1 MRVTREGHLHQLTW
15 LPRIF
20 PVNCYLIE
28 EEQELTLIDAGMS
41 YSLQGILSQAA
52 KLGKPLTRI
61 ILTHGHMDHVGALD
75 ALKKEVPEAK
85 VYISERDAALLA
97 GDRSLRAGELQTP
110 IKGSVPAKIVTRPDI
125 LLHDGDSIGSLTAF
139 STPGHTPGSMSF
151 QDRRSGALIVGD
163 TFQTFRAT
171 AVSGKKVAWF
181 PFPAMA
187 TWSPEQALVSAYR
200 LIDLAPSV
208 LAVGHGDLLIA
219 PVEAMKRAASEA
231 EGQFKG
237 GERVHG

>member
-1 MRVTREGHLHQLTW
+1 MRVTQEGNLFQLTW
-15 LPRIF
+15 LPSIF

-28 EEQELTLIDAGMS
+28 EEEELTLIDAGMS
-41 YSLQGILSQAA
+41 YSMKGILLQSA
-52 KLGKPLTRI
+52 KLQKPLTRI
-61 ILTHGHMDHVGALD
+61 VLTHGHMDHVGALD
-75 ALKKEVPEAK
+75 ALKKQVPEAK

-125 LLHDGDSIGSLTAF
+125 LLHDGDSIGSLMAF

-151 QDRRSGALIVGD
+151 QDRRSGALIAGD
-163 TFQTFRAT
+163 AFQTFRAT
-171 AVSGKKVAWF
+171 AVSGKKVPWF

-187 TWSPEQALVSAYR
+187 TWSLEQALASAYK
-200 LIDLAPSV
+200 LIELNPTL
-208 LAVGHGDLLIA
+208 LAVGHGDLLRD
-219 PVEAMKRAASEA
+219 PVEAMKRAAAEA
-231 EGQFKG
+231 EGAAKR

>member
-28 EEQELTLIDAGMS
+28 EEQELILIDAGMS
-41 YSLQGILSQAA
+41 YSLQGILNQVA

-97 GDRSLRAGELQTP
+97 GDRSLRAGE
-110 IKGSVPAKIVTRPDI
+110 PA
-125 LLHDGDSIGSLTAF
+125 DS
-139 STPGHTPGSMSF
+139 
-151 QDRRSGALIVGD
+151 
-163 TFQTFRAT
+163 
-171 AVSGKKVAWF
+171 
-181 PFPAMA
+181 
-187 TWSPEQALVSAYR
+187 Y
-200 LIDLAPSV
+200 
-208 LAVGHGDLLIA
+208 
-219 PVEAMKRAASEA
+219 
-231 EGQFKG
+231 
-237 GERVHG
+237 